1 MDEVLKA
8 LLNIQKDIAQQK
20 QDMIDVKENIKE
32 SKESINKNIDEKFD
46 RIEAKTKQLEEKIEK
61 QQNSIDFLEKQM
73 RKKNI
78 VFFGI
83 SESEKNYEELLNN
96 ILHIINE
103 KMNIACPKWEI
114 ESVFRLGRNK
124 DKIRPVVVTTTT
136 LSRKLQILKNKR
148 TLDNS
153 GLYIKQDYTP
163 AVLIKRREL
172 QDELQ
177 RKRMSGEKVTLRYD
191 KIVEIKSN
199 KQQNYS
205 REKTSSSKTTDEPRE
220 TTSNKRFMSESPDN
234 KSIEKTLLSTEQ
246 TKQVPK
252 RNKPQNITNFLRP
265 AQLTIASKASTSQDH
280 EKTPKN

>member
-61 QQNSIDFLEKQM
+61 QQKSIDFLEKQM

-96 ILHIINE
+96 ILNIINE

-114 ESVFRLGRNK
+114 EAVSRLGRNK

-163 AVLIKRREL
+163 AVLLKRREL

-177 RKRMSGEKVTLRYD
+177 RKRMSGKKVTLRYD
-191 KIVEIKSN
+191 KIVEIKYMN
-199 KQQNYS
+199 NETIHLKKTHQAKQLTNPE
-205 REKTSSSKTTDEPRE
+205 RLTERP
-220 TTSNKRFMSESPDN
+220 SNKRFMSESPDD
-234 KSIEKTLLSTEQ
+234 KSIEKILLSAEQ

-252 RNKPQNITNFLRP
+252 RNK
-265 AQLTIASKASTSQDH
+265 
-280 EKTPKN
+280 